1 MSAKPPAVDPPNVDI
16 DDNTV
21 AAIGFRRSSSPLI
34 VSPNIDDT
42 MELKQPTTI

>member
-21 AAIGFRRSSSPLI
+21 AAIGFRRSLHQ
-34 VSPNIDDT
+34 
-42 MELKQPTTI
+42 L